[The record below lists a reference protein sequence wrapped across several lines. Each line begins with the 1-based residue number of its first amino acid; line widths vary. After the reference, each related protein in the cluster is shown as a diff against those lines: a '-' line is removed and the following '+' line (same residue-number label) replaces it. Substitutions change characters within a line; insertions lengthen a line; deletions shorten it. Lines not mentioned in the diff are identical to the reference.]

1 MKPLMKKFLKAFI
14 ILVIIAA
21 LATAV
26 IYFDLYKLDWI
37 SPTLLVEQIS
47 YEEVFEINEYE
58 DAEYYDSTN
67 AFMGAEIRI
76 NVRFLAHILPLE
88 KLPEEYKKGEKKE
101 YSSVNIYVKD
111 VPSLKALEKMR
122 EALESSKYLKLIKN
136 KEIRVTFRESKL
148 GNKKVKRIEEI
159 SVKSDGYFFV
169 KY

>member
-1 MKPLMKKFLKAFI
+1 MKPFMKKFFKAFI
-14 ILVIIAA
+14 ILVVIAA

-37 SPTLLVEQIS
+37 SPTLLVEQIP
-47 YEEVFEINEYE
+47 YEEVFEIKGFE
-58 DAEYYDSTN
+58 DAEFYDSTN
-67 AFMGAEIRI
+67 EFIGAEIRI
-76 NVRFLAHILPLE
+76 DVRFLSHISPPE

-101 YSSVNIYVKD
+101 YSNVNIYVKD

-122 EALESSKYLKLIKN
+122 EALQSSKYLKLIKN
-136 KEIRVTFRESKL
+136 KEIRTTFRESKL

-159 SVKSDGYFFV
+159 FVKSDGYYFV

>member
-1 MKPLMKKFLKAFI
+1 MKKFLKTFI
-14 ILVIIAA
+14 ILVVIVA
-21 LATAV
+21 LAAVV

-37 SPTLLVEQIS
+37 SPTLLVEQIP
-47 YEEVFEINEYE
+47 YEEIFEITEFE
-58 DAEYYDSTN
+58 DAEFYDSTN
-67 AFMGAEIRI
+67 EFMGAEIRI
-76 NVRFLAHILPLE
+76 GVRFLSYISPPE

-101 YSSVNIYVKD
+101 YSSVNIFVKD

-136 KEIRVTFRESKL
+136 KEIRTTFHESKL

-159 SVKSDGYFFV
+159 SVKPDGYYFV

>member
-1 MKPLMKKFLKAFI
+1 MKPFMKKFLKAFI
-14 ILVIIAA
+14 ILIVIAA

-37 SPTLLVEQIS
+37 RPTLLVEQIP
-47 YEEVFEINEYE
+47 YEEIFEITEFE
-58 DAEYYDSTN
+58 DAEFYDSTN
-67 AFMGAEIRI
+67 EFVGAEIRI
-76 NVRFLAHILPLE
+76 GVRFLSHISPPE
-88 KLPEEYKKGEKKE
+88 KLPEEYKSGVKKE

-111 VPSLKALEKMR
+111 VPNLKTLEKMR

-136 KEIRVTFRESKL
+136 KEIHATFYESKL

-159 SVKSDGYFFV
+159 SVKSDGYYFV